1 MYFSET
7 STLRSIE
14 KLMLTIPNFRPR
26 GHGVMILCKHEYTAK
41 DCDCSYCPYHTGRGR
56 KIACR
61 LERCACLKE
70 RIEAGAA
77 TQKEI
82 LTETMAE
89 IKYPPFVRRLNLYL
103 NESEEY
109 PMEFKNEKHREL
121 FGEVVRRKD
130 KKDYALM
137 AALYLLTADFRLWN
151 TVKHCT
157 EKAII
162 DFDRVRL
169 KGIHPTGYTLYC
181 CAKDLYLGTKHMS
194 VSDLADTELIPPKVF
209 GLICNAMAIRRF
221 GLGAVNFNKERNLCN
236 D

>member
-1 MYFSET
+1 MFTNT
-7 STLRSIE
+7 SSLRELERLI
-14 KLMLTIPNFRPR
+14 TGIPHFAPR

-82 LTETMAE
+82 LTETMAA

-109 PMEFKNEKHREL
+109 PMDFKNEKHREL

-130 KKDYALM
+130 KKDYALTEEMHQQLKECADLM
-137 AALYLLTADFRLWN
+137 AEADRKMQQLVN
-151 TVKHCT
+151 
-157 EKAII
+157 E
-162 DFDRVRL
+162 L
-169 KGIHPTGYTLYC
+169 KL
-181 CAKDLYLGTKHMS
+181 
-194 VSDLADTELIPPKVF
+194 
-209 GLICNAMAIRRF
+209 
-221 GLGAVNFNKERNLCN
+221 
-236 D
+236 